1 MIREIVSTRL
11 VLVSLMLNYII
22 SFCRLKIVTK
32 NVTNSQISV
41 PLGNDVVFF
50 APAFEHYSTDG
61 ERVKKELWHVKE
73 VVSKQA
79 HLN

>member
-1 MIREIVSTRL
+1 MSSIAYARL
-11 VLVSLMLNYII
+11 TII
-22 SFCRLKIVTK
+22 TK

-61 ERVKKELWHVKE
+61 ERVKKELWHGE
-73 VVSKQA
+73 GGCKQA
-79 HLN
+79 GSLKLKESRKMVPY